1 MPHRAK
7 LSQYPGKVFFF
18 SLLIL
23 LYSLFFDSIPKLG

>member
-18 SLLIL
+18 L
-23 LYSLFFDSIPKLG
+23 SLFYFTVFSLTVFLN